1 MVSPFLRFE
10 NGKISLN
17 NKDLMVSSANL
28 SISPNMQTER
38 VYGDYLEGVS
48 GSRVDFVNFAPTN
61 NLQGQLNITFYISA
75 DTLYSNKQTNTID
88 RLFEI
93 KEGMSELPINTNR
106 VGRYFFDNMYLKSF
120 GFSFTPYQLI
130 RAQASYDIYGSI
142 QKEGGAFLPK
152 TEANFAHGLKSF
164 GEMKATGLIADQ
176 AIDGQFEITSLKY
189 NILVE
194 RKPSN
199 SIRASENT
207 RINTQSSGVRPTR
220 VNVGTIESEMN
231 IECNDMIPYLNS
243 YGDQQLGSSPQT
255 LQQSEVSAHLYSM
268 QQEKIATFS
277 TRGKIQ
283 TQSTSI
289 SEGDYAKSN
298 ITIKQIIK

>member
-1 MVSPFLRFE
+1 MATPFLRFE

-28 SISPNMQTER
+28 SITPTLATER
-38 VYGDYLEGVS
+38 VYGDYLEGIS
-48 GSRVDFVNFAPTN
+48 GSRVDFVGYTPTS
-61 NLQGQLNITFYISA
+61 NLRGQLDISFYISA
-75 DTLYSNKQTNTID
+75 DTLYSNRTTNTID

-120 GFSFTPYQLI
+120 GFSFTPFQLI
-130 RAQASYDIYGSI
+130 KAEASYDIYGSI
-142 QKEGGAFLPK
+142 QKEGGAFLPR
-152 TEANFAHGLKSF
+152 TEVDFAHGLKSF
-164 GEMKATGLIADQ
+164 GDMRATGLIADQ

-199 SIRASENT
+199 SIRAAENT

-220 VNVGTIESEMN
+220 VSIGTIESEMN
-231 IECNDMIPYLNS
+231 IECNEMIPHLNS

-255 LQQSEVSAHLYSM
+255 LQQSEISAHLYSM
-268 QQEKIATFS
+268 EGESIATFS

-283 TQSTSI
+283 SQSTSI
-289 SEGDYAKSN
+289 SDGDYAKSN